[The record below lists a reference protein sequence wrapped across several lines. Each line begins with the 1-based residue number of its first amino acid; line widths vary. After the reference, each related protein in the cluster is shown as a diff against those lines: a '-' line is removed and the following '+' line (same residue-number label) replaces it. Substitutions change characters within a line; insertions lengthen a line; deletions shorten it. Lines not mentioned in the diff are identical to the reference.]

1 MPLRCHLFLKMS
13 VLFSIIVTGVCAQ
26 APTLFS
32 EMEIGSAAFANDSR
46 ALYNAYEFVFCK
58 ALKLACFTAGKPI
71 QTENGPQ
78 AIETI
83 LPGDLVWCQIA
94 PCH

>member
-1 MPLRCHLFLKMS
+1 
-13 VLFSIIVTGVCAQ
+13 
-26 APTLFS
+26 
-32 EMEIGSAAFANDSR
+32 MEIGSAAFANDSR